1 MTSISRRETLT
12 AGLGAGLA
20 TLAGGSA
27 QAQPA
32 MPGNGLLTLLLVNDI
47 YKMGDENGRGGFAR
61 LNAIVKAERA
71 RGVPMLYVHAGDM
84 FSPSLMSGFD
94 QGVHTVEL
102 CNLAPPDIF
111 IPGNHEFDFGP
122 EAYLK
127 RRQESRFPWFAAN
140 MRAADGSLL
149 PGHEDGRMYEF
160 AVGGSVGTL
169 KLGMFG
175 VALPNTPQVSSSGD
189 IRFTP
194 TMETVRRESARLR
207 REGADL
213 VLCCAHTDRADDNE
227 IVRSRL
233 VDVLLTGHD
242 HDLAIAYDGRTVMV
256 ESSEE
261 GYYVT
266 AIDLT
271 LRRVSVDGVSRVTF
285 TPSFRVNDSR
295 AVEPDPATAA
305 RVKDYEKILSDE
317 LDVEIASI
325 TGELDTRTTSVRS
338 GEQPIGNLIAD
349 AMRQS
354 ADAEVAIIN
363 AGGIRG
369 NKVYASGHRFTRRDA
384 LTELPFGNR
393 TVTAPVSGADIRRAL
408 ENGVSQVE
416 QRAGRFPHVSGI
428 VAEVDRDR
436 PAGSRVVSV
445 QVNGQPLDDDRVYR
459 LATNDFMLRGGDG
472 YDMLGLRVKEKDVQG
487 KLVAS
492 DLMAH
497 LRRLG
502 TVTPRIE
509 GRILFR

>member
-1 MTSISRRETLT
+1 MNPISRRHTLT

-20 TLAGGSA
+20 AVAGA
-27 QAQPA
+27 PVQAVA
-32 MPGNGLLTLLLVNDI
+32 PGTGLITLLLVNDI

-71 RGVPMLYVHAGDM
+71 RGTPMLYVHAGDM

-94 QGVHTVEL
+94 QGAHTVEL
-102 CNLAPPDIF
+102 TNIAPPDIF

-122 EAYLK
+122 ATYFK
-127 RRQESRFPWFAAN
+127 RREEMKSAWFAAN

-149 PGHEDGRMYEF
+149 PGHEDGRIYTFEV
-160 AVGGSVGTL
+160 AGLGPV
-169 KLGMFG
+169 KLGVFG
-175 VALPNTPQVSSSGD
+175 VVLPNTPQVSSTGD

-194 TMETVRRESARLR
+194 TLEAVARESARLR

-213 VLCCAHTDRADDNE
+213 IVCCAHTDRAEDDQ

-266 AIDLT
+266 AVDLT
-271 LRRVSVDGVSRVTF
+271 LKPVTVEGVRRMTF
-285 TPSFRVNDSR
+285 TPAFRVNDSR
-295 AVEPDPATAA
+295 DVEPDPQTLA
-305 RVKDYEKILSDE
+305 RVRQYEKLLAEE
-317 LDVEIASI
+317 LDVEIATL
-325 TGELDTRTTSVRS
+325 TGELDTRTASVRS
-338 GEQPIGNLIAD
+338 GEQAIGNLVAD
-349 AMRQS
+349 AMRAS
-354 ADAEVAIIN
+354 AGTEIGFTN
-363 AGGIRG
+363 AGAMRG
-369 NKVYASGHRFTRRDA
+369 NKVYPAGHRFTRRDA

-393 TVTAPVSGADIRRAL
+393 TVVAPVSGADIRAAL

-416 QRAGRFPHVSGI
+416 QRAGRFPHISGL
-428 VAEVDRDR
+428 VAEVDRDKPPGR
-436 PAGSRVVSV
+436 RVVSV
-445 QVNGQPLDDDRVYR
+445 QVNGQPLDDDRIYTV
-459 LATNDFMLRGGDG
+459 ATNDFMLRGGDG

-497 LRRLG
+497 MRRLG
-502 TVTPRIE
+502 TIAPRIE